1 MEEEDVQ
8 VNLEIEMQILM
19 EGQIA
24 HDLEMAMDWDE
35 EIQVAVMEWQGEN
48 EQTKKTNKG
57 S

>member
-19 EGQIA
+19 EGQIT

-35 EIQVAVMEWQGEN
+35 EIQVAVMDWQGEN
-48 EQTKKTNKG
+48 ELPN
-57 S
+57 